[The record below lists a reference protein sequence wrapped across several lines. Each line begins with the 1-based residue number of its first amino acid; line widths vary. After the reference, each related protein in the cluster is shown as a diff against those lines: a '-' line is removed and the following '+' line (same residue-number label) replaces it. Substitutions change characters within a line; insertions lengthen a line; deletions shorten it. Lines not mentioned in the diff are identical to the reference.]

1 MANRHGLLSYAT
13 DEQYALE
20 QLRAVHLEGTAF
32 RFDRKEPPH
41 ILVAHSDEVVI
52 VAFRGTRIDQFADI
66 LADISF
72 LPALTSDGL
81 VRSGFHKALLAGGV
95 WDAAKAHI
103 DGILGEQVIQFTGH
117 SLGAA
122 LATIARRMYRDPQG
136 RPLALYTFGSP
147 RVGDELVFCGNYPP
161 KGTAS

>member
-1 MANRHGLLSYAT
+1 
-13 DEQYALE
+13 
-20 QLRAVHLEGTAF
+20 
-32 RFDRKEPPH
+32 
-41 ILVAHSDEVVI
+41 VVI

-81 VRSGFHKALLAGGV
+81 VHSGFHKALLAGGV

-103 DGILGEQVIQFTGH
+103 DGILGEQVILFTGH